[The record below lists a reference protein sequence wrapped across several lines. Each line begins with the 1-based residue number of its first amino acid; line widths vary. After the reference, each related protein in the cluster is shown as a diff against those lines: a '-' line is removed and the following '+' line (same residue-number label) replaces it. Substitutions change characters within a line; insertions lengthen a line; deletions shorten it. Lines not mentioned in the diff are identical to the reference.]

1 MISQEELKACTYNL
15 LKERGVT
22 VQDIADIVMMIQQPY
37 IPDLTMDE
45 CVESVQ
51 AVLEKR
57 ETQNAIITGIE
68 LDRLAEQ
75 KKLSEPLQSIMTH
88 DEALFGIDE
97 ILALSIV
104 NLYGSIGFTNYG
116 YVDKV
121 KPGIIKNLDSKVDS
135 HCNTFLDDLVG
146 AVAAAA
152 AGRIAHNTP
161 NRVHHVVVEGQNM
174 NVLVV
179 IDMQH
184 DFVDGSLGSPQA
196 QAIVDNVRQKIASFD
211 GPVIFTR
218 DTHDTNYLESQE
230 GRHLPVVHCVKDTIG
245 WQIMESLIT
254 AAEKRNTIHP
264 YFIIDKPNFGSSELV
279 TRLQGMNA
287 AEPIESIT
295 LVGVCTDVCVVSNA
309 ILLKAAL
316 PEVPIHVDAQCCAGV
331 TEESHKAALL
341 TMRQCQIEV
350 SNDL

>member
-75 KKLSEPLQSIMTH
+75 KKLSEPLQSFMTR

-116 YVDKV
+116 YIDKV
-121 KPGIIKNLDSKVDS
+121 KLGIVKNLDSQVDG

-161 NRVHHVVVEGQNM
+161 NRVHHVVVEG
-174 NVLVV
+174 
-179 IDMQH
+179 
-184 DFVDGSLGSPQA
+184 
-196 QAIVDNVRQKIASFD
+196 
-211 GPVIFTR
+211 
-218 DTHDTNYLESQE
+218 
-230 GRHLPVVHCVKDTIG
+230 
-245 WQIMESLIT
+245 
-254 AAEKRNTIHP
+254 
-264 YFIIDKPNFGSSELV
+264 
-279 TRLQGMNA
+279 
-287 AEPIESIT
+287 
-295 LVGVCTDVCVVSNA
+295 
-309 ILLKAAL
+309 
-316 PEVPIHVDAQCCAGV
+316 
-331 TEESHKAALL
+331 
-341 TMRQCQIEV
+341 
-350 SNDL
+350 

>member
-22 VQDIADIVMMIQQPY
+22 VQDIADIVMIIQQPY

-75 KKLSEPLQSIMTH
+75 KKLSESLQSIMTR

-116 YVDKV
+116 YIDKV
-121 KPGIIKNLDSKVDS
+121 KPGIVKKLDSQVDS

-161 NRVHHVVVEGQNM
+161 NRVHHVIVE
-174 NVLVV
+174 
-179 IDMQH
+179 
-184 DFVDGSLGSPQA
+184 
-196 QAIVDNVRQKIASFD
+196 
-211 GPVIFTR
+211 
-218 DTHDTNYLESQE
+218 E
-230 GRHLPVVHCVKDTIG
+230 
-245 WQIMESLIT
+245 
-254 AAEKRNTIHP
+254 
-264 YFIIDKPNFGSSELV
+264 
-279 TRLQGMNA
+279 
-287 AEPIESIT
+287 
-295 LVGVCTDVCVVSNA
+295 
-309 ILLKAAL
+309 
-316 PEVPIHVDAQCCAGV
+316 
-331 TEESHKAALL
+331 
-341 TMRQCQIEV
+341 
-350 SNDL
+350 